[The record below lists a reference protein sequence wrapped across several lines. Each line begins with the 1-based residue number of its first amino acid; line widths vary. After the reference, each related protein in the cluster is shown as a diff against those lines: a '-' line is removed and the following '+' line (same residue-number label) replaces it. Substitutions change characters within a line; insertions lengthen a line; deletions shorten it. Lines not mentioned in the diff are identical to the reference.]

1 MGKWGAMMQFLRRM
15 ILVVCFLVT
24 FANLGLTSDT
34 AITVDVGTLIVPEG
48 GTATFQVRL
57 SAQPISTVHVTVSW
71 VSGDSDIRVESGS
84 NLIFTTANWNM
95 YQTVTL
101 RALRDVDMINGS
113 ATIRLSAP
121 GIADKDVVAT
131 ELDNGVTSLK
141 PPQPPRNL
149 RIISQ

>member
-1 MGKWGAMMQFLRRM
+1 
-15 ILVVCFLVT
+15 
-24 FANLGLTSDT
+24 
-34 AITVDVGTLIVPEG
+34 
-48 GTATFQVRL
+48 
-57 SAQPISTVHVTVSW
+57 VTVSR

-121 GIADKDVVAT
+121 GIADKDVIAT
-131 ELDNGVTSLK
+131 ELDNGGASLK
-141 PPQPPRNL
+141 PPQPPGNL